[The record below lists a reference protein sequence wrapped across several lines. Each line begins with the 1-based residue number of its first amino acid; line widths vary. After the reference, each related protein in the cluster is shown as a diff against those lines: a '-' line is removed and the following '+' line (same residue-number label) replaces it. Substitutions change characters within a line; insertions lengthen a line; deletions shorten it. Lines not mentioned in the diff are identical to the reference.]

1 MKYIDIFMCAYTFV
15 GFEEYNN
22 GNKENIVQ
30 SRKMHQFTIIQGKQT
45 TT

>member
-1 MKYIDIFMCAYTFV
+1 MKDIDIFMCAYTFV
-15 GFEEYNN
+15 GFEEYN

-30 SRKMHQFTIIQGKQT
+30 SRKMHQFIIIQGKQT